1 MSKIIADALFPHI
14 TKTPAEFETKYPPRA
29 AACTTRFA
37 PSPTGFMH
45 IGGLYTALLNC
56 LVAREK
62 DGVFL
67 LRIEDTDQ
75 KRQVEGGVSE
85 IISSL
90 RDFDIRF
97 DEGPANE
104 TEDYGGYGPYRQSL
118 RREIYQTYARDLVE
132 RDLAYPCF
140 CSEEEL
146 QALREQQEQAGE
158 PQKGYFGKWAVWRDQ
173 PDERVLEKLQAGEP
187 YVIRLKCDGKL
198 GTFRTFHDEL
208 RGDISMQENILDFVI
223 IKRDGLPTY
232 HFAHVI
238 DDHLMRTT
246 DVIRADEWLSS
257 LPVHVQMFETMGF
270 PVPRYTHLSPIMK
283 LEEKEGGSVSRRK
296 LSKRKDPEAR
306 VRYYDEV
313 GYPIAAVT
321 DYLLTISSADY
332 EPWRAEHMDEPVTAF
347 PLDITKTGAA
357 GALFDF
363 NKLTSVARSRVAHMT
378 QDEVFAAVSDWAA
391 RYQPALLEEIRR
403 DEARFR
409 ASIDLWHENRMDVAK
424 WSDLMEMYPYLYDRT
439 YRIADEPVPEKF
451 GNHRAF
457 IPGILQAY
465 LEGFDY
471 GDDSSVWFEKLRTIA
486 TSFNYAAKT
495 GPYKKHPENYNGSIA
510 DVSSFVRFALTG
522 RLNTPDL
529 HGIIHVL
536 GEEEATARVRAF
548 CERMHG

>member
-187 YVIRLKCDGKL
+187 YVIRLKCD
-198 GTFRTFHDEL
+198 
-208 RGDISMQENILDFVI
+208 
-223 IKRDGLPTY
+223 
-232 HFAHVI
+232 
-238 DDHLMRTT
+238 
-246 DVIRADEWLSS
+246 
-257 LPVHVQMFETMGF
+257 
-270 PVPRYTHLSPIMK
+270 
-283 LEEKEGGSVSRRK
+283 
-296 LSKRKDPEAR
+296 
-306 VRYYDEV
+306 
-313 GYPIAAVT
+313 
-321 DYLLTISSADY
+321 
-332 EPWRAEHMDEPVTAF
+332 
-347 PLDITKTGAA
+347 
-357 GALFDF
+357 
-363 NKLTSVARSRVAHMT
+363 
-378 QDEVFAAVSDWAA
+378 
-391 RYQPALLEEIRR
+391 
-403 DEARFR
+403 
-409 ASIDLWHENRMDVAK
+409 
-424 WSDLMEMYPYLYDRT
+424 
-439 YRIADEPVPEKF
+439 
-451 GNHRAF
+451 
-457 IPGILQAY
+457 
-465 LEGFDY
+465 
-471 GDDSSVWFEKLRTIA
+471 
-486 TSFNYAAKT
+486 
-495 GPYKKHPENYNGSIA
+495 
-510 DVSSFVRFALTG
+510 
-522 RLNTPDL
+522 
-529 HGIIHVL
+529 
-536 GEEEATARVRAF
+536 
-548 CERMHG
+548 